1 MVLKPFNQVLNTDR
15 PSRVS
20 PGEASSWWRS
30 DQRQTDH
37 DNHVSSVCFLVA
49 VQGRFHCAL
58 ASAFSP
64 AELEVHVSDEP
75 AGPPSPSLSPSL
87 PLSLSFSP
95 SLHYSC
101 LVHAWVWG
109 DRALDS
115 AIGLSSSL
123 AKYGSSMGVR
133 LRRNTSDMLTGDILT
148 HFFSFTNSQANAL
161 NSKNEIS

>member
-1 MVLKPFNQVLNTDR
+1 MCLQEKRHPGGDQTTDR
-15 PSRVS
+15 LTTTTTSLLF
-20 PGEASSWWRS
+20 ASWWRS
-30 DQRQTDH
+30 RGGSTVRWRLLSGQL
-37 DNHVSSVCFLVA
+37 NLKSCY
-49 VQGRFHCAL
+49 
-58 ASAFSP
+58 
-64 AELEVHVSDEP
+64 VSDEP
-75 AGPPSPSLSPSL
+75 AGPPSPSLPPSL

-109 DRALDS
+109 DCALDS

-123 AKYGSSMGVR
+123 AKYGSSMGVP

-148 HFFSFTNSQANAL
+148 HFFSFTNLQENAL